1 VKLPEITERGIWS
14 ANECADV
21 AKLVKALPSFWI
33 DRGVFWTVGA
43 ATYQDP
49 PRAYT
54 GIANCANIV
63 LDHYFYSLPV
73 FKYLMSE
80 LNIIYGANVIVM
92 RDFARPSFHVFT
104 DKANGLHGSLHVD
117 EPYKRLALPD
127 GWHSPTSFT
136 MAVELPKNGG
146 GMNYWSNDT
155 LPIAR
160 DFHQDDKILPP
171 PDAHLAY
178 ELGVLY
184 KHDGLFYHQISNNHR
199 AEKDDFRITLQGH
212 TVTLPTGDVLAYF

>member
-1 VKLPEITERGIWS
+1 MTLPEITERGIWS

-21 AKLVKALPSFWI
+21 AKLVKALPDYWI

-49 PRAYT
+49 PHAYT

-73 FKYLMSE
+73 FKHLLCE
-80 LNIIYGANVIVM
+80 LSIIYGANVVVM

-104 DKANGLHGSLHVD
+104 DKANGLNGSLHVD
-117 EPYKRLALPD
+117 EPYKHLRLPK

-136 MAVELPKNGG
+136 MALEMPKKGG
-146 GMNYWSNDT
+146 GMNYWSNET
-155 LPIAR
+155 MPIQQE
-160 DFHQDDKILPP
+160 FHQDDKLPP
-171 PDAHLAY
+171 PDAHLEYA
-178 ELGVLY
+178 LGVLY
-184 KHDGLFYHQISNNHR
+184 KHDGLFYHQISNNHP
-199 AEKDDFRITLQGH
+199 AAPDDFRITLQGH